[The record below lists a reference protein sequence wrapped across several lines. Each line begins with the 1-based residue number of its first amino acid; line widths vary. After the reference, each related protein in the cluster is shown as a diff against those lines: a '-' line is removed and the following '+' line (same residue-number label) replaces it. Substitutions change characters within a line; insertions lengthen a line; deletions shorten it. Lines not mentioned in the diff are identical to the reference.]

1 MTIEKFLQD
10 EILRPR
16 ADKARALVV
25 YDPAGL
31 YHSLVL
37 TMATPRLKVIDA
49 QASIID
55 ARSAAALALAD
66 LGARRI
72 DTLIIWTPTPR
83 PLTDEGKKLDPF
95 AAVAAVG
102 EVFPAGAGDAYKAL
116 CLRARPENAVGI
128 QRLFEGQEAPA
139 FTLINALGGGTQF
152 VQLQAALDLTRPD
165 ARAIFERLL
174 CPTPEQAE
182 RLRNLGWL
190 PEAKQCIQDVLGVTA
205 PATDLASL
213 QDYLWLVLLF
223 SEFYFDSS
231 QVDLPEGLRTVPR
244 AADEAQPFVY
254 QLCDGLRVGGFQE
267 TYIVRANRLADQL
280 GLENQAAAMRSLGKR
295 DTFAFEESYFLDQ
308 FVAAMQAQLWPQA
321 RGFVENRRR
330 SMWINVEAYQAR
342 KVEWEVAG
350 RAVDLLEKM
359 GQFANLPSDLPALVE
374 HYVGKLYQVDR
385 LHRYLESVLVDRVEH
400 HQGLDAVIAQARE
413 AYVRFT
419 QRLHAATLAAVTAA
433 GWPLRGLE
441 YVENSELF
449 DKVVEPLLETREPN
463 RVAYLLVDAL
473 RFELARDLEQQLIKH
488 YRVDLKVAC
497 AQLPTYTEIGMASL
511 MPKAKGNLSLKL
523 KDGELT
529 TYLGDMVATDP
540 QKRFAWMKQQKGD
553 RCQDIHLEDLLTTR
567 RPIIGEN
574 INLLVVRDSSID
586 ASAEKSEELTMRII
600 PKLLNNVQKGLR
612 KLQEMGFT
620 HAVIA
625 TDHGFMLN
633 MDVGAG
639 TTCEYPE
646 GEWTKQTKRCVL
658 GRGTPDT
665 ANAVLA
671 RTLLGI
677 PGEFEHLATPRAFTS
692 YRSARGYFHE
702 GISLQENLLP
712 RMVVT
717 LAAPAAAA
725 RSTMEITALYK
736 GGKTKFVTTRRPFI
750 DVIWSQAEILATE
763 DELRFATEAELRIV
777 ALDASGKE
785 VGWMV
790 QGDHTDPATGLLRV
804 RPLQL
809 SSFCLRL
816 DEAFAGPFTV
826 SIIDPV
832 TQQSY
837 AKLELETQFHR

>member
-31 YHSLVL
+31 YHGLVL
-37 TMATPRLKVIDA
+37 AMATPRLKVIDA

-72 DTLIIWTPTPR
+72 DTMIIWTPTPR

-102 EVFPAGAGDAYKAL
+102 EVFPAGAGDSYKAL

-128 QRLFEGQEAPA
+128 QRLFEGQEAPSFA
-139 FTLINALGGGTQF
+139 LINALGGSTQF
-152 VQLQAALDLTRPD
+152 VQLQAALGLTQPD
-165 ARAIFERLL
+165 TRAIFEGLL

-182 RLRNLGWL
+182 RLRNLSWL
-190 PEAKQCIQDVLGVTA
+190 PEAKQCLQDVLGVAA
-205 PATDLASL
+205 PSADLASL

-231 QVDLPEGLRTVPR
+231 RVDLPAGLRTVPR
-244 AADEAQPFVY
+244 AADGAQPFVY
-254 QLCDGLRVGGFQE
+254 QLCDGLRAGRFQD
-267 TYIVRANRLADQL
+267 TYIERANRLADQL
-280 GLENQAAAMRSLGKR
+280 GLEQQAVGMRSLGER

-308 FVAAMQAQLWPQA
+308 FVAAIKAQQWSPA
-321 RGFVENRRR
+321 RALVEIRRR

-350 RAVDLLEKM
+350 RSLDLLEKLAE
-359 GQFANLPSDLPALVE
+359 FTTLPSDLPTLVE
-374 HYVGKLYQVDR
+374 HYVGKLCHADR

-400 HQGLDAVIAQARE
+400 HQGLDAVITLARE

-441 YVENSELF
+441 YLENSELF
-449 DKVVEPLLETREPN
+449 DKVVEPLLESREPN
-463 RVAYLLVDAL
+463 RVAYFLVDAL
-473 RFELARDLEQQLIKH
+473 RFELARDLEQQLVKR
-488 YRVDLKVAC
+488 YQVELKVAC

-511 MPKAKGNLSLKL
+511 MPKAKGNLALKL

-540 QKRFAWMKQQKGD
+540 QKRFAWMKSQKGD
-553 RCQDIHLEDLLTTR
+553 RCQDLHLEELIGAR
-567 RPIIGEN
+567 RPIVAEN
-574 INLLVVRDSSID
+574 VNLLLVRDSSID

-600 PKLLNNVQKGLR
+600 PKLLNNVQKGIQ

-620 HAVIA
+620 HVVIA

-646 GEWTKQTKRCVL
+646 GEWTKHTKRCVL
-658 GRGTPDT
+658 GRGTPDS

-671 RTLLGI
+671 RTTLGI

-692 YRSARGYFHE
+692 YRSPKGYFHE
-702 GISLQENLLP
+702 GISLQENVLP
-712 RMVVT
+712 RIVVK
-717 LAAPAAAA
+717 LATPSVPQRA
-725 RSTMEITALYK
+725 TMEIAALYK

-750 DVIWSQAEILATE
+750 DVIWSQAEM
-763 DELRFATEAELRIV
+763 FATEVELRVV
-777 ALDASGKE
+777 AQDAAGQE
-785 VGWMV
+785 IGWVV
-790 QGDHTDPATGLLRV
+790 QGDHTNPATGYLRI
-804 RPLQL
+804 RPGQL
-809 SSFCLRL
+809 ASFCLRL
-816 DEAFAGPFTV
+816 EEAFAGPFTV
-826 SIIDPV
+826 SIVDPV

>member
-16 ADKARALVV
+16 AEKVRALVV
-25 YDPAGL
+25 YDPTGL
-31 YHSLVL
+31 YHGLVL
-37 TMATPRLKVIDA
+37 AMATPRLKVIDA
-49 QASIID
+49 KASIID

-102 EVFPAGAGDAYKAL
+102 EVFPAGAGDSYKAL

-128 QRLFEGQEAPA
+128 QRLFEGQVAPSFA
-139 FTLINALGGGTQF
+139 LINALGGGTQF
-152 VQLQAALDLTRPD
+152 VQLQAALGLSHPD
-165 ARAIFERLL
+165 TRAIFEGLL
-174 CPTPEQAE
+174 CPTTEQAE
-182 RLRNLGWL
+182 RLRNLSWL
-190 PEAKQCIQDVLGVTA
+190 PEAKQCIQDVLGVVA
-205 PATDLASL
+205 PSADLANL

-231 QVDLPEGLRTVPR
+231 RVDLPAGLRTVPR
-244 AADEAQPFVY
+244 AADGAQPFVY
-254 QLCDGLRVGGFQE
+254 QLCDGLRAGRFQD
-267 TYIVRANRLADQL
+267 TYIERANRLADQL
-280 GLENQAAAMRSLGKR
+280 GLEKQATAMQSLGER
-295 DTFAFEESYFLDQ
+295 DTFAFEESYFLEQ
-308 FVAAMQAQLWPQA
+308 FVAAIQAQQWPQA
-321 RGFVENRRR
+321 RGLVEIRRR

-350 RAVDLLEKM
+350 RSLDLLEKLA
-359 GQFANLPSDLPALVE
+359 QFSTLPSELPGLVE
-374 HYVGKLYQVDR
+374 HYVGKLYHADR

-400 HQGLDAVIAQARE
+400 HQGLDTVIALARE

-419 QRLHAATLAAVTAA
+419 QWLHTATLAAVTTA

-463 RVAYLLVDAL
+463 RVAYFLIDAL
-473 RFELARDLEQQLIKH
+473 RYELAQDLEQQLLKH

-523 KDGELT
+523 RDGELT

-540 QKRFAWMKQQKGD
+540 QKRFAWMRQQKGD
-553 RCQDIHLEDLLTTR
+553 RCQDIPLYELIGSR
-567 RPIIGEN
+567 RPMVADN
-574 INLLVVRDSSID
+574 VNLLLVRDSSID
-586 ASAEKSEELTMRII
+586 ESAEKSEELTMRII
-600 PKLLNNVQKGLR
+600 PKLLNNVQKGIR

-620 HAVIA
+620 HVVIA

-646 GEWTKQTKRCVL
+646 GEWTKRTKRCVL
-658 GRGTPDT
+658 GRGTADS

-671 RTLLGI
+671 RVAVGI

-692 YRSARGYFHE
+692 YRSDKGYFHE
-702 GISLQENLLP
+702 GISLQENILP

-717 LAAPAAAA
+717 LAAPATPERA
-725 RSTMEITALYK
+725 TMEITALYR
-736 GGKTKFVTTRRPFI
+736 GGRTNLVPTRRPFI
-750 DVIWSQAEILATE
+750 DVVWAQTE
-763 DELRFATEAELRIV
+763 MFAGEAELRVI
-777 ALDASGKE
+777 AQDANGQE
-785 VGWMV
+785 IGWVV
-790 QGDHTDPATGLLRV
+790 QGDHTNPATGHLRI
-804 RPLQL
+804 RPGQVA
-809 SSFCLRL
+809 SFCLRL
-816 DEAFAGPFTV
+816 EETFAGQFTV
-826 SIIDPV
+826 SIVDPV

>member
-1 MTIEKFLQD
+1 MTIETFVQD

-16 ADKARALVV
+16 AERARALVV
-25 YDPAGL
+25 YDSEGL
-31 YHSLVL
+31 YHDLVL
-37 TMATPRLKVIDA
+37 AMATPRLKVIDA
-49 QASIID
+49 QSSIID
-55 ARSAAALALAD
+55 ARSAAALALSD

-128 QRLFEGQEAPA
+128 QRLFEGQTKPA
-139 FTLINALGGGTQF
+139 FALINTLGGGTQF
-152 VQLQAALDLTRPD
+152 VQLQAALDLSRPD
-165 ARAIFERLL
+165 TRAIFEGLL

-182 RLRNLGWL
+182 RLRTPSWL

-205 PATDLASL
+205 QAKDLVSL

-231 QVDLPEGLRTVPR
+231 RVDLPEGLRTVPR

-254 QLCDGLRVGGFQE
+254 QLCDGLRAGRFQE
-267 TYIVRANRLADQL
+267 SYIDRANRLADQL
-280 GLENQAAAMRSLGKR
+280 GLEKQAAMMRSLGER
-295 DTFAFEESYFLDQ
+295 DTFAFEESFFLDQ
-308 FVAAMQAQLWPQA
+308 FVAAMQAQQWPQA

-350 RAVDLLEKM
+350 RAVDLLEKI
-359 GQFANLPSDLPALVE
+359 GHFADLPSDLPGLVE
-374 HYVGKLYQVDR
+374 QYVGKLYQVDR

-419 QRLHAATLAAVTAA
+419 RRLHGVTLAAVTSA

-449 DKVVEPLLETREPN
+449 DKVVEPLLETRDPH

-473 RFELARDLEQQLIKH
+473 RFELARDLEQQLIRH
-488 YRVDLKVAC
+488 YKVELKVSC

-529 TYLGDMVATDP
+529 TYLGDLPATDP
-540 QKRFAWMKQQKGD
+540 QRRFAWMKSQKGD
-553 RCQDIHLEDLLTTR
+553 RCQDIHLEELLGPR
-567 RPIIGEN
+567 RPLVADN
-574 INLLVVRDSSID
+574 INLLLVRDSSID

-600 PKLLNNVQKGLR
+600 PKLLNNVLKGIR
-612 KLQEMGFT
+612 RLQEMGFT

-671 RTLLGI
+671 RTSLGI

-692 YRSARGYFHE
+692 YRSAKGYFHE
-702 GISLQENLLP
+702 GISLQENVLP

-717 LAAPAAAA
+717 LAAAPAAT
-725 RSTMEITALYK
+725 RSAMEITALYK
-736 GGKTKFVTTRRPFI
+736 GGKTKLVTTRRPFI
-750 DVIWSQAEILATE
+750 DVIWSQAEM
-763 DELRFATEAELRIV
+763 FASEAELRIV
-777 ALDASGKE
+777 AQDAAGKE
-785 VGWMV
+785 VGWVV

-826 SIIDPV
+826 SIVDPV

>member
-31 YHSLVL
+31 YHGLVL
-37 TMATPRLKVIDA
+37 GMATPRLKVIDA
-49 QASIID
+49 QISIID
-55 ARSAAALALAD
+55 ARSAAALALAE

-72 DTLIIWTPTPR
+72 DTLIIWTPTQR

-102 EVFPAGAGDAYKAL
+102 EVFPAGAGDSYKAL

-128 QRLFEGQEAPA
+128 QRLFDGQAAPA
-139 FTLINALGGGTQF
+139 FALINALGGSTQF
-152 VQLQAALDLTRPD
+152 VQLQAALGLSRPD
-165 ARAIFERLL
+165 TRAIFEGLL
-174 CPTPEQAE
+174 YPTSEQAE
-182 RLRNLGWL
+182 RLSNLGWL

-205 PATDLASL
+205 PSADLASL

-231 QVDLPEGLRTVPR
+231 RVDLPEGLRTVPR

-254 QLCDGLRVGGFQE
+254 QLCDGLRAGRFQE
-267 TYIVRANRLADQL
+267 AYIERANRLTEQL
-280 GLENQAAAMRSLGKR
+280 RLESQAKTMRSLGER
-295 DTFAFEESYFLDQ
+295 DTFAFEESFFLDQ
-308 FVAAMQAQLWPQA
+308 FVAASQAQQWPQA
-321 RGFVENRRR
+321 RALVEIRRR
-330 SMWINVEAYQAR
+330 SMWINVEEYQAR

-350 RAVDLLEKM
+350 RALDLLERM
-359 GQFANLPSDLPALVE
+359 AQFTSLPSDLPALVE
-374 HYVGKLYQVDR
+374 NYVGKLYQADR

-400 HQGLDAVIAQARE
+400 HQGLDAVITQARE

-441 YVENSELF
+441 YLENSELF
-449 DKVVEPLLETREPN
+449 DKVVEPLLESREPN
-463 RVAYLLVDAL
+463 RIAYLLIDAL
-473 RFELARDLEQQLIKH
+473 RFELARDLEQQLLKH
-488 YRVDLKVAC
+488 YRVELKVAC

-540 QKRFAWMKQQKGD
+540 QKRFAWMKLQKGD
-553 RCQDIHLEDLLTTR
+553 RCQDIHLDDLLTPR
-567 RPIIGEN
+567 RPIIGDN
-574 INLLVVRDSSID
+574 VNLLVVRDSSID
-586 ASAEKSEELTMRII
+586 EAAHKSEEMAMRII
-600 PKLLNNVQKGLR
+600 PRMLNNVQKGLR

-646 GEWTKQTKRCVL
+646 GEWTKKTMRCVL
-658 GRGTPDT
+658 GRGTPDS
-665 ANAVLA
+665 ANAVLP

-692 YRSARGYFHE
+692 YRSDKGYFHE
-702 GISLQENLLP
+702 GISLQENVLP
-712 RMVVT
+712 RMFVT
-717 LAAPAAAA
+717 LTAPSAAA

-736 GGKTKFVTTRRPFI
+736 GGKTKLVTTRRPFI
-750 DVIWSQAEILATE
+750 DVVWSQAEM
-763 DELRFATEAELRIV
+763 FATEAELRIV
-777 ALDASGKE
+777 AQDANGQE
-785 VGWMV
+785 IGWVV
-790 QGDHTDPATGLLRV
+790 QGDHTNPATGHLRI
-804 RPLQL
+804 RPGQVA
-809 SSFCLRL
+809 SFCLRL
-816 DEAFAGPFTV
+816 EETFAGQFTV
-826 SIIDPV
+826 SIVDPV